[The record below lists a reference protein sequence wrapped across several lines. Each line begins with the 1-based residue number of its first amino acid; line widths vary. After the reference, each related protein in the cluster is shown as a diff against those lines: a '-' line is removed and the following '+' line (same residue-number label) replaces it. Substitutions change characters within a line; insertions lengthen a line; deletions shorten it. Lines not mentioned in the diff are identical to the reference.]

1 MLQWEKKHP
10 IPDGFIKC
18 NPQDKPKSGDI
29 ICFYNYP
36 SHKKFIKDN
45 KYVFSDTVFDV
56 EAELV
61 FKVFYSAFGKMCY
74 RRCNEKGERDKND
87 WRQYGG
93 GMEYP
98 GGFQPN
104 WYVKTKS
111 AKKTATN
118 TAAPV
123 AVGTSDLQIV
133 DYSDK
138 AIVLTGDTKPFKDQI
153 KSLGGKFGSRFDKSK
168 VPSGIGW
175 LFPKTKLAAVQE
187 FVSKYG
193 KKADTAISPLL
204 LAELELVKLHNG
216 NGGGLRGTKE
226 NLIQNF
232 QQNIWKNG
240 FNSVTL
246 NQLDFLINDIQNGHI
261 QSNIGRLN
269 RYGRP
274 CNYYIAVRAAIITRG
289 EIGADKTKLG
299 NKRNAQTWDRKSRI
313 RRQTELLTEF
323 ATLSGCWLND
333 FSEQPGN
340 VVYLNGKKYEYLA
353 EGAENRVYDS
363 GDKDEQR
370 KVIKVI
376 DIPTDW
382 EHIFYDDV
390 AEIFE
395 RILIHN
401 CLFQNAVL
409 NIVGFAYD
417 GVFKIVLEQFYFK
430 GVPPSDSEFDEFI
443 KQRVG
448 ALKKV
453 MDFYINDDFYL
464 GDFHDKNVIKDKNG
478 NIIVIDDMLA
488 FNHGD
493 FKGLKG
499 FDIDWLYEDFKV
511 GDKVVYIGKDYGNDY
526 TTKGTIGTIVKIH
539 KSRKASILTKYDLQ
553 IDGYGKVCG
562 FENFDLRKLKLLE
575 SEAKLAKLF

>member
-1 MLQWEKKHP
+1 MFFGYAHTICTKETYFKPSLYCVDIVILGIYEKNIETFIRKVYNLSESEYKAKLAKYEELEAEYEQQRKQEQEECERQEAEREKSLKESLPAFEVEYDNYLLQWEKKHP

-193 KKADTAISPLL
+193 KKSGYRYFSVIVSR
-204 LAELELVKLHNG
+204 V
-216 NGGGLRGTKE
+216 GT
-226 NLIQNF
+226 
-232 QQNIWKNG
+232 
-240 FNSVTL
+240 
-246 NQLDFLINDIQNGHI
+246 
-261 QSNIGRLN
+261 
-269 RYGRP
+269 
-274 CNYYIAVRAAIITRG
+274 C
-289 EIGADKTKLG
+289 KTPQRQRRRIER
-299 NKRNAQTWDRKSRI
+299 NKRKFNTK
-313 RRQTELLTEF
+313 
-323 ATLSGCWLND
+323 
-333 FSEQPGN
+333 FS
-340 VVYLNGKKYEYLA
+340 
-353 EGAENRVYDS
+353 
-363 GDKDEQR
+363 
-370 KVIKVI
+370 
-376 DIPTDW
+376 
-382 EHIFYDDV
+382 
-390 AEIFE
+390 
-395 RILIHN
+395 
-401 CLFQNAVL
+401 
-409 NIVGFAYD
+409 
-417 GVFKIVLEQFYFK
+417 
-430 GVPPSDSEFDEFI
+430 
-443 KQRVG
+443 
-448 ALKKV
+448 
-453 MDFYINDDFYL
+453 
-464 GDFHDKNVIKDKNG
+464 
-478 NIIVIDDMLA
+478 
-488 FNHGD
+488 
-493 FKGLKG
+493 
-499 FDIDWLYEDFKV
+499 
-511 GDKVVYIGKDYGNDY
+511 
-526 TTKGTIGTIVKIH
+526 
-539 KSRKASILTKYDLQ
+539 TKY
-553 IDGYGKVCG
+553 
-562 FENFDLRKLKLLE
+562 LE
-575 SEAKLAKLF
+575 KRI